1 MRGVPAPHTAIDLPL
16 FNMTEQAS
24 GDYDPA
30 RQERTGTQIAAFAVD
45 DRRIRLVDDGLAG
58 EWIEGVG
65 VEVRQ

>member
-1 MRGVPAPHTAIDLPL
+1 
-16 FNMTEQAS
+16 MTEQAS

-30 RQERTGTQIAAFAVD
+30 RQERTGTQITVFAVD

-65 VEVRQ
+65 MEVRQ